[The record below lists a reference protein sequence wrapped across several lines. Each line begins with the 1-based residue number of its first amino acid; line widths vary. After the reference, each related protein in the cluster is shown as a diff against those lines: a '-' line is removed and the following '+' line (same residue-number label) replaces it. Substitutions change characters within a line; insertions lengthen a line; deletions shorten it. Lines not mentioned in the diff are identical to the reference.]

1 MAAGIDGGVGPMGS
15 GFAPIQ
21 IGQRREREECEGR
34 VGDREES
41 GAVRVSV
48 GWTGVVS
55 RLGRRVGW
63 PGCQA
68 NWAVARQGGFLL
80 LLIFLFVVFF
90 RFS

>member
-41 GAVRVSV
+41 GAVRVSI
-48 GWTGVVS
+48 GWTGAVS
-55 RLGRRVGW
+55 RLGRGVGW
-63 PGCQA
+63 PG
-68 NWAVARQGGFLL
+68 R
-80 LLIFLFVVFF
+80 
-90 RFS
+90 